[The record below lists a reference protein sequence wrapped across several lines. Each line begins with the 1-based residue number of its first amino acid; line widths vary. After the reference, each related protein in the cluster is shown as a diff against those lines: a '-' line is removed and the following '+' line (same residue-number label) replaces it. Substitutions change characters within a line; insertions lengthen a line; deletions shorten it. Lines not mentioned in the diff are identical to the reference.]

1 MPNQP
6 HATTP
11 RRSAGTFDPRTPN
24 DARASTGN
32 GMPNRVPACAISTIG
47 MHTIR
52 LPSMI
57 VKSAWRQSIP
67 PPTRLA
73 ASM

>member
-11 RRSAGTFDPRTPN
+11 RRSAGTFDPRVPN
-24 DARASTGN
+24 EARASTGK
-32 GMPNRVPACAISTIG
+32 GMPYRVPACATSTMG
-47 MHTIR
+47 TQTIR

-57 VKSAWRQSIP
+57 VPTACFQSMP
-67 PPTRLA
+67 ADTRLA